1 MSVFEYLRMLTTAD
15 AGRWQPML
23 AGLALF
29 GAGIGASVYFEV
41 SDLVAALL
49 TGLSLAAWGMGACAM
64 VGYVRWV
71 FAEEKDKAR
80 REGAGI
86 TGKGR
91 K

>member
-1 MSVFEYLRMLTTAD
+1 MSILEYLKMLTTAD

-23 AGLALF
+23 VCLALF
-29 GAGIGASVYFEV
+29 GAGIFATVFFQA

-49 TGLSLAAWGMGACAM
+49 TGLALAAWAIGACAM

-71 FAEEKDKAR
+71 FAEEKDRAR
-80 REGAGI
+80 RDGAGL
-86 TGKGR
+86 TGKDR

>member
-1 MSVFEYLRMLTTAD
+1 MIAYLRLLTTPD
-15 AGRWQPML
+15 ASRWQPML

-29 GAGIGASVYFEV
+29 GAGIGASVVYEV
-41 SDLVAALL
+41 SDLVAAML

-71 FAEEKDKAR
+71 FAAEKDKAR

-86 TGKGR
+86 TGQDR
-91 K
+91 E